1 MKQFRRILLV
11 EDDLKDVELT
21 ISALSE
27 YNLANDVLIVR
38 DGADALDYLYRRGKF
53 ADESEGNPV
62 VILLD
67 LKMPKMDGI
76 QVLRQIKMDKNLQT
90 IPVVIL
96 TSSRESRDLENCY
109 QLGVN
114 AYVVKPVKF
123 MEFVDAVRQI
133 GVFWALI
140 NEPPPASVRET
151 PKTE

>member
-1 MKQFRRILLV
+1 MKTYKRILLA

-21 ISALSE
+21 VNALNE
-27 YNLANDVLIVR
+27 YNLANDILVVR
-38 DGADALDYLYRRGKF
+38 DGVEALDYLYRRGEF
-53 ADESEGNPV
+53 TQEPDGNPI

-76 QVLRQIKMDKNLQT
+76 QVLRQIKSDKNLQT

-96 TSSRESRDLENCY
+96 TSSGESQDMQICY

-123 MEFVDAVRQI
+123 ADFIESVKGI
-133 GVFWALI
+133 GLFWALI
-140 NEPPPASVRET
+140 NEPPPNSARKS
-151 PKTE
+151 

>member
-1 MKQFRRILLV
+1 MKTFKRILLA

-21 ISALSE
+21 VNALNE
-27 YNLANDVLIVR
+27 HNLANDILVVR
-38 DGADALDYLYRRGKF
+38 DGAEALDYLYRRGAF
-53 ADESEGNPV
+53 AQEPDGNPI

-76 QVLRQIKMDKNLQT
+76 QVLRQIKSDKNLQT

-96 TSSRESRDLENCY
+96 TSSRESQDLQTCY

-123 MEFVDAVRQI
+123 SDFVEAVREI

-140 NEPPPASVRET
+140 NEPPPASAR
-151 PKTE
+151 KS

>member
-1 MKQFRRILLV
+1 MRQFKRILLV

-21 ISALSE
+21 ITALNE
-27 YNLANDVLIVR
+27 YNLANDVLVVR

-53 ADESEGNPV
+53 ADEAAGNPI

-67 LKMPKMDGI
+67 LKMPKVDGM
-76 QVLRQIKMDKNLQT
+76 QVLRQIKTDKDLQM

-96 TSSRESRDLENCY
+96 TSSRESRDLESCY

-140 NEPPPASVRET
+140 NEPPPGTSA
-151 PKTE
+151 KHQ

>member
-1 MKQFRRILLV
+1 MKQFKRILLV

-21 ISALSE
+21 INALSE
-27 YNLANDVLIVR
+27 YNLANDVLVVR
-38 DGADALDYLYRRGKF
+38 DGADALDYLHRRGKF
-53 ADESEGNPV
+53 ADEPVGNPV

-76 QVLRQIKMDKNLQT
+76 QVLRQIKTDQDLQT

-96 TSSRESRDLENCY
+96 TSSRESKDLESCY

-123 MEFVDAVRQI
+123 IEFVDAVRQI

-140 NEPPPASVRET
+140 NEPPPGSPVKRS
-151 PKTE
+151 